1 MINLNKESE
10 NSNKEIEA
18 KDYNLSSPFNNI
30 LFKIFVTIVLVIGGI
45 IFYYINHSVTSAI
58 IETSTTIIDKN
69 SNFCRIIDLVIFI
82 ILFILL
88 FEIWNTGKK
97 TELNNKVLKE
107 IRENIVGATNTGTG
121 CIVSVGLFLF
131 LIFIYVILS
140 TFCIKDT
147 NLSEFVAYLF
157 LGIFSLLFPVI
168 QNLNFNKKW
177 IDKIKIPKSYI
188 SSSFIYKGNQFE
200 ITSIENNLFKNC
212 SNLKNV
218 EISDSIT
225 KIGKNAFSG
234 CTSLENLVIPDNV
247 VNIGENAFENVPHIE
262 YHGIATGAPW
272 GAKSMN

>member
-97 TELNNKVLKE
+97 NRT
-107 IRENIVGATNTGTG
+107 
-121 CIVSVGLFLF
+121 
-131 LIFIYVILS
+131 
-140 TFCIKDT
+140 
-147 NLSEFVAYLF
+147 
-157 LGIFSLLFPVI
+157 
-168 QNLNFNKKW
+168 
-177 IDKIKIPKSYI
+177 
-188 SSSFIYKGNQFE
+188 
-200 ITSIENNLFKNC
+200 
-212 SNLKNV
+212 
-218 EISDSIT
+218 
-225 KIGKNAFSG
+225 
-234 CTSLENLVIPDNV
+234 
-247 VNIGENAFENVPHIE
+247 
-262 YHGIATGAPW
+262 
-272 GAKSMN
+272 